1 MLKKDTRL
9 RRFSPALFLVFAG
22 VTALLLTRNFSAK
35 TEAPNDAAVTSSAV
49 SDSTAPGVAKQETN
63 SADSA
68 TDALAGRQVYGFETP
83 MVAGRP
89 AAIPA
94 RFETPSAAETTLR
107 SARLAE
113 LIPGGL
119 SSLRQGDTIQLPLPD
134 NRFVSGRI
142 NVVQREADGQMLV
155 GGELVGDV
163 KGSFSL
169 GEDESRLGGVILP
182 AEGTVAYSIETG
194 RDGAAYLLEKNK
206 DAVVCIELP
215 VVVVSRA
222 VVRAAQGQTAEGE
235 VTSASAES
243 SQLAASEYLLSSR
256 PTAMTVAYLDF
267 DGETVT
273 DSYWNNGNTIAA
285 SSSGLSAAQ
294 ITEVWQRVTED
305 YRPFNIDVTTD
316 RSRYDNAPA
325 GSRMRCIVTQSS
337 SWYGSAGGVAYIGS
351 WSASGSGGM
360 SSTIPCWVFS
370 NLLSLN
376 TRYVAEAISHEIGHT
391 LGLSHDGLRDSSGN
405 VLQNYYS
412 GHGSGATSWAPI
424 MGSGYYSSVVQW
436 SAGNYGTNGNV
447 GSNTEDDLAIIAS
460 ASNRAGYMADDAG
473 NTRSAASAL
482 RFSSG
487 STVSTIGLIE
497 RSGDVDTYGFTCAD
511 GGVSFTLVPEF
522 SGLTGVSNL
531 DARAILYDEAGNTVA
546 DSNPAGSLFPSISAT
561 LSAGTY
567 YLAIVGVG
575 EGAVPGTGYTNYGSL
590 GRYQITG
597 TVISSSV
604 AAPVITSS
612 SSGSAVR
619 GQAFNHSIT
628 ASNFPTSYNASGLPS
643 GLMIN
648 TGTGLVSGTVST
660 GASLGNYS
668 VILSATNSA
677 GTSVQTFALNVS
689 DPVISAPVITSA
701 GTGTAVI
708 GSAFSYQIAASNSPT
723 SYGASGLPAGLSV
736 NTSSGLISGTVS
748 TTVTAGVYA
757 VELRATNAGGTGIK
771 TLSLTVSAPTTSGSS
786 KKPPRKR

>member
-1 MLKKDTRL
+1 MFKKDTRL
-9 RRFSPALFLVFAG
+9 RRFSPALFLVFGGVAAFLFTHDFASQNEVANAG
-22 VTALLLTRNFSAK
+22 AARSHAASASNMRDVGHP
-35 TEAPNDAAVTSSAV
+35 ETSS
-49 SDSTAPGVAKQETN
+49 E
-63 SADSA
+63 DSA
-68 TDALAGRQVYGFETP
+68 MNAQAGRPVYGFETP
-83 MVAGRP
+83 MALGRP
-89 AAIPA
+89 TAIPA
-94 RFETPSAAETTLR
+94 RFETPSAAEATLR

-119 SSLRQGDTIQLPLPD
+119 SALRQGDTIQLPLPD
-134 NRFVSGRI
+134 SRFVSGRI
-142 NVVQREADGQMLV
+142 NVVQCEADGQVLV
-155 GGELVGDV
+155 GGELTDV
-163 KGSFSL
+163 RGSFSL

-206 DAVVCIELP
+206 DAVVCIEFP

-235 VTSASAES
+235 VTSSSTES

-256 PTAMTVAYLDF
+256 PTATAVAYLDF

-325 GSRMRCIVTQSS
+325 GSRIRCIVTQSS

-376 TRYVAEAISHEIGHT
+376 MRYVAEAISHEIGHT

-405 VLQNYYS
+405 VIQNYYS

-473 NTRSAASAL
+473 NIRSAASAL

-487 STVSTIGLIE
+487 STVSTTGLIE

-511 GGVSFTLVPEF
+511 GGVTFTLVPEF

-531 DARAILYDEAGNTVA
+531 DARAILYDASGNTVA
-546 DSNPAGSLFPSISAT
+546 DSNPTGSLFPSISAT

-590 GRYQITG
+590 GRYQING
-597 TVISSSV
+597 TVISSSA

-612 SSGSAVR
+612 NSGSAVR
-619 GQAFNHSIT
+619 GQAFSHLIT
-628 ASNFPTSYNASGLPS
+628 ASNFPTSYSASGLPS
-643 GLMIN
+643 GLLIN
-648 TGTGLVSGTVST
+648 TGTGLISGTVST
-660 GASLGNYS
+660 GALLGNYS

-677 GTSVQTFALNVS
+677 GIGAQTFTLNVS

-701 GTGTAVI
+701 GTGSAVI
-708 GSAFSYQIAASNSPT
+708 GSAFSYQIAAGNSPT
-723 SYGASGLPAGLSV
+723 SYAASGLPSGLSV
-736 NTSSGLISGTVS
+736 NASSGLISGIVS

-757 VELRATNAGGTGIK
+757 IELRATNAGGTGIK
-771 TLSLTVSAPTTSGSS
+771 TLALTINAPTTSGSS